1 MDEGREERSKR
12 SMEGWDE
19 KAMKEGRELA
29 KEWMEEGSE
38 EGKGMRNGQGRE

>member
-1 MDEGREERSKR
+1 MDEGREERK
-12 SMEGWDE
+12 EGWDE
-19 KAMKEGRELA
+19 KGMKEGRELA